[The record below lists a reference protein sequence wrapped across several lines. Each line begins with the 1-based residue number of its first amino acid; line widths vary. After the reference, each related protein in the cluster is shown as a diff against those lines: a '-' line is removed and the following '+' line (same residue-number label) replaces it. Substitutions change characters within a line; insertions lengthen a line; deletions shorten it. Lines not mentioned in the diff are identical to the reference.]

1 MMPMNTHCVLHLR
14 RWQLDGVGIDMIKC
28 NKFKTYDGLMPL
40 IYYQINKLIC
50 RIVPTY
56 FPHIKPNVAL

>member
-1 MMPMNTHCVLHLR
+1 MPMNTHCVPTHYSIPTTYMLYSWGNLKC
-14 RWQLDGVGIDMIKC
+14 MIKC

-50 RIVPTY
+50 LIVPPIFLT
-56 FPHIKPNVAL
+56 